1 MRKSG
6 VVIAALVGGPVLL
19 VGSTAAALEI
29 TFDQV
34 TATAG
39 AAALG
44 VVGGPLGGLA
54 GSVIGRQI
62 GRKIHPRP
70 REIDISDL
78 RSRTQVTPIRDDR
91 VIDAGVGVPDRA
103 VDFTPIRELEL
114 RPAEVEARTYLAT
127 ARGAAPH
134 RAAEARAY
142 LAAGRHRVPRARTYL
157 AAAQRPAPEPET
169 AAVQAIPVSATVKA
183 PPGTLDYQLNQLR
196 AHQADEADAALVRKV
211 ADVR

>member
-6 VVIAALVGGPVLL
+6 AVIAALVGAPVLL
-19 VGSTAAALEI
+19 VSSTAAALEVP
-29 TFDQV
+29 FDQV

-44 VVGGPLGGLA
+44 LAGGPLAGLA

-62 GRKIHPRP
+62 GRTIHPRP
-70 REIDISDL
+70 RQIDISDL
-78 RSRTQVTPIRDDR
+78 RSRTHVTPIGDER
-91 VIDAGVGVPDRA
+91 IIEAGAGVPDRA
-103 VDFTPIRELEL
+103 VDFTPIREVEL
-114 RPAEVEARTYLAT
+114 RPAEAEARTYLA
-127 ARGAAPH
+127 AQPAAPH

-142 LAAGRHRVPRARTYL
+142 LASARHRVPHARTYL
-157 AAAQRPAPEPET
+157 ASAPRPAPEPES

-183 PPGTLDYQLNQLR
+183 PPGTLDFQLNQLHAR
-196 AHQADEADAALVRKV
+196 QADEADATLVQKV

>member
-6 VVIAALVGGPVLL
+6 AVIAALVGAPVLL
-19 VGSTAAALEI
+19 VGSTAAALEV

-44 VVGGPLGGLA
+44 LAGGPLAGLA

-62 GRKIHPRP
+62 GRTIHPRP
-70 REIDISDL
+70 RQIDISDL
-78 RSRTQVTPIRDDR
+78 RSRTHVTPIGEDR
-91 VIDAGVGVPDRA
+91 IIDAGAGVPDRA
-103 VDFTPIRELEL
+103 VDFTPIREVEL
-114 RPAEVEARTYLAT
+114 RPAEAEARTYLA
-127 ARGAAPH
+127 AAPEAAPH

-142 LAAGRHRVPRARTYL
+142 LASARHRAPHARTYL
-157 AAAQRPAPEPET
+157 ASAPRPAEEPES
-169 AAVQAIPVSATVKA
+169 AAVQAVPVSATVKA
-183 PPGTLDYQLNQLR
+183 PPGTLDYQLNQLH
-196 AHQADEADAALVRKV
+196 AHQADEADATLVQKV